1 MLTKTWTVLAGG
13 CGSCSSKLAMPWEG
27 VRLWVVV
34 GVGVGW
40 MHAVLD
46 GSGTHNGAECGSVCQ
61 SVGVVMQMGVE
72 VCSNEH

>member
-13 CGSCSSKLAMPWEG
+13 CGSRFLKTGHALGRGS
-27 VRLWVVV
+27 VVV
-34 GVGVGW
+34 GAGVGR

-46 GSGTHNGAECGSVCQ
+46 GSGTHNGAECGSCCQ
-61 SVGVVMQMGVE
+61 SVGVVMQMGIE